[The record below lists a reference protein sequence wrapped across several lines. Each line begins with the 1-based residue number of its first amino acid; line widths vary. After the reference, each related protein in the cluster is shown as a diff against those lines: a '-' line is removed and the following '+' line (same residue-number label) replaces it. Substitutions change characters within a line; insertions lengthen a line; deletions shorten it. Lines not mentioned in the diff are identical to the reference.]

1 MKSWL
6 SHLKGL
12 DSSIPHH
19 LGKGAKIIVIHHD
32 ADGDDDGTYEKF
44 EININDPEDGSEK
57 TNTTE
62 NDSITGGKYLQGS
75 GIRTFEVIRRNHL

>member
-6 SHLKGL
+6 SHLKGF
-12 DSSIPHH
+12 DASIPHH
-19 LGKGAKIIVIHHD
+19 IGKGAKKIVIHHD

-44 EININDPEDGSEK
+44 EININEPEGADKSV

-62 NDSITGGKYLQGS
+62 NDSITGGKHLQGDLETNL
-75 GIRTFEVIRRNHL
+75 IRNQNR

>member
-1 MKSWL
+1 MHSEFSFHKVSSW
-6 SHLKGL
+6 LKGL

-19 LGKGAKIIVIHHD
+19 IGKGAKKIVIHHD

-44 EININDPEDGSEK
+44 EININDPEDKLE

-62 NDSITGGKYLQGS
+62 NNLITGDKH
-75 GIRTFEVIRRNHL
+75 F

>member
-12 DSSIPHH
+12 NSSIPHH
-19 LGKGAKIIVIHHD
+19 IGKGAKKIVIHYD

-44 EININDPEDGSEK
+44 EININDPEGSEK

-62 NDSITGGKYLQGS
+62 NDSITGGNIFRDLESEALIVLK
-75 GIRTFEVIRRNHL
+75 